1 MQWEWRLTSIWHE
14 CEWNLSYKDSFQT
27 VQNSSLSANPLPFA
41 KRRRK
46 ETHSGSFLWMPIK
59 AKSSPRL
66 CQKRGEFEISNLMSA
81 KQLYMTNLHLQVWLF
96 SCLHYIQS
104 FWGMDL
110 GPWSKVVT
118 WVWDMRVLILSLSL
132 DISRNRAVVMLYSHF
147 HSALV
152 ELFYAYW
159 ISHRSFRTDI
169 FSWNLTQRSITT
181 HRLSVLHIAPYII
194 CLFVISPWAR
204 QSPLS

>member
-96 SCLHYIQS
+96 SCLHYIQ
-104 FWGMDL
+104 FLGD
-110 GPWSKVVT
+110 GPWEPPQFWKNDQKKRKNFLPFHITQGFAVFLTNSMKDPFSKFNY
-118 WVWDMRVLILSLSL
+118 RCKYAF
-132 DISRNRAVVMLYSHF
+132 RN
-147 HSALV
+147 
-152 ELFYAYW
+152 
-159 ISHRSFRTDI
+159 
-169 FSWNLTQRSITT
+169 
-181 HRLSVLHIAPYII
+181 
-194 CLFVISPWAR
+194 C
-204 QSPLS
+204 